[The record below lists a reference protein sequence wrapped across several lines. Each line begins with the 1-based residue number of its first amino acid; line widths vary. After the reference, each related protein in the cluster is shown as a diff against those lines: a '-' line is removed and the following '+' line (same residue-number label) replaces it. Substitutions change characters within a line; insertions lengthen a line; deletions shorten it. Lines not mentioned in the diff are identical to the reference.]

1 MLSVDKVRLYMEFE
15 NFKKNL
21 VYKYMLI
28 YLIYK
33 R

>member
-21 VYKYMLI
+21 VYKYVNI
-28 YLIYK
+28 FNI
-33 R
+33 

>member
-15 NFKKNL
+15 NLKKKIQFIN
-21 VYKYMLI
+21 MLI